1 MSLFVEPNFDA
12 EVAIISDQLQ
22 SFLQVGKKV
31 FATSSFQT
39 NSVALLHIISR
50 IDPSIPVYMMN
61 TGFLF
66 PETLMFR
73 DQLIEEFGLNVVVLN
88 SETPRLQQRC
98 SMGRFLFASDPD
110 SCCHINKVVPLEPV
124 IASHDVWIN
133 GVRASQ
139 SSTRKSMKKLQ
150 PTKRILRYHPL
161 LNWDSRMVYQYLEEN
176 NLPKHPLENDGYVSV
191 GCRPCTRKWVDSID
205 DRGGRWS
212 GLNKTECGLHT
223 TLGS

>member
-1 MSLFVEPNFDA
+1 MSLFQEPDFEVELS
-12 EVAIISDQLQ
+12 AIAKQIRA
-22 SFLQVGKKV
+22 FLKAGKRL

-50 IDPSIPVYMMN
+50 VESKIPIYMMN
-61 TGFLF
+61 TGYLF

-73 DQLIEEFGLNVVVLN
+73 DQLIDEFGLNVVVLN

-98 SMGRFLFASDPD
+98 GMGRFLFASDPD
-110 SCCHINKVVPLEPV
+110 ACCHINKVVPLEPV
-124 IASHDVWIN
+124 IASPDVWIN
-133 GVRASQ
+133 GVRGSQ
-139 SSTRKSMKKLQ
+139 SATRKSMKKIQ

-161 LNWDSRMVYQYLEEN
+161 LDWDSRMVYVYLENN
-176 NLPKHPLENDGYVSV
+176 NLPQHPLENDGYVSV

-205 DRGGRWS
+205 DRGGRWA